1 MFKIVFAA
9 VVLALGA
16 AYSAWGVSE
25 SITSTV
31 VYKNYAGQC
40 TGVTLADGTDVAC
53 ESFDFSAAHLTVAK

>member
-40 TGVTLADGTDVAC
+40 TGVTLANGAEVAC
-53 ESFDFSAAHLTVAK
+53 ESFDFSAPHLTVAK

>member
-25 SITSTV
+25 SVTSTV

-40 TGVTLADGTDVAC
+40 TGVTLANGAEVAC
-53 ESFDFSAAHLTVAK
+53 ESFDFSAPHLTVAK